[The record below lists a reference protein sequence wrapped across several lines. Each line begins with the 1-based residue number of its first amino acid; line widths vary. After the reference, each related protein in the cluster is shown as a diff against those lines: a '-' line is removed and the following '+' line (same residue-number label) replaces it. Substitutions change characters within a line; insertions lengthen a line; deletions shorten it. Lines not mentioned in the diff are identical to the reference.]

1 MSNCAL
7 RLTAKSSSH
16 LGLNCYNATADT
28 LCCARASTSGFCG
41 RVRRPGSTL
50 TTTPRSGYIVPSF
63 VFGDTQRLVIG
74 SLLAV

>member
-41 RVRRPGSTL
+41 RVRRPGST
-50 TTTPRSGYIVPSF
+50 TPRSVYIVPSF

-74 SLLAV
+74 SLPAV